1 MNRLASPVLW
11 GGEARHST
19 IKLLKLEY
27 GSACSPV
34 IVAVFKTVDR
44 YLNDGDGGF
53 DPHSLPPTFK
63 VLKVVCWPAFEWRW
77 PQSAPWGYS
86 KGLPFPPFRK
96 KRERMGHPLYR
107 CGQRGQRP
115 PSG

>member
-1 MNRLASPVLW
+1 
-11 GGEARHST
+11 
-19 IKLLKLEY
+19 
-27 GSACSPV
+27 
-34 IVAVFKTVDR
+34 
-44 YLNDGDGGF
+44 
-53 DPHSLPPTFK
+53 
-63 VLKVVCWPAFEWRW
+63 VVCWPAFEWRW

-115 PSG
+115 PTG